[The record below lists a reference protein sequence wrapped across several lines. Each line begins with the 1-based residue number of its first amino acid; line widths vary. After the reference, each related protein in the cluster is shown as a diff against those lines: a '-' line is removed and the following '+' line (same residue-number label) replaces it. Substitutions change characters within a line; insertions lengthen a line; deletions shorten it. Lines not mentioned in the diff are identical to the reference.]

1 MAEQLRNV
9 RLAYD
14 LVYNPLETR
23 FLREACAAGCETL
36 GGLDML
42 VGQAVGQFKLWTGR
56 EPDVELMRAAALER
70 IGL

>member
-1 MAEQLRNV
+1 V

-23 FLREACAAGCETL
+23 FLREARIAGCETL

-42 VGQAVGQFKLWTGR
+42 VGQAIEQFKLWTDQQ
-56 EPDVELMRAAALER
+56 PDGGIMRDAAERAL
-70 IGL
+70 GMK